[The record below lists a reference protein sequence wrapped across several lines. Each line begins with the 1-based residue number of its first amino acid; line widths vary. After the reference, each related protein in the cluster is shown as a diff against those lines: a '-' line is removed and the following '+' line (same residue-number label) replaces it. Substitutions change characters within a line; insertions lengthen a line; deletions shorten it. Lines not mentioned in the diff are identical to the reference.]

1 MKKKNYTSPVV
12 DVLDIKTQKLLA
24 GSIIDNGGEGLDI
37 IIDDPVP
44 GDAGNAASPVFDLG
58 DELKEFMTLLVVL
71 MMSLTVSAQNII
83 TKQPADVP
91 DDGKTHTMTIYLS
104 NGTTVEYHFDNLS
117 HVTYLPGIG
126 MKVYKKNETTSVDYL
141 FSQMTKIEYFED
153 ANVNA
158 NWKQFNMED
167 FTEAWR
173 LEYPHLSANVSKTG
187 TTDNCQIVVKTTDNV
202 ENVDERFGITY
213 SLEWDNA
220 KVANRW
226 TCYQLHEGN
235 TLSKTDRNDDFK
247 ADPEVAVSPTL
258 ADYRNS
264 GFSRGHL
271 CPSADRQCTV
281 EQNKQTFFL
290 TNMQPQWQEH
300 NGGLWKNLEDLVR
313 NYATNDSYSDAHCD
327 TLYIVKAATITDKV
341 TMPSGEEDGIY
352 TDQKCVGGEGHTH
365 ELIVPKYFYMA
376 LLHYNK
382 TTDTYHALAF
392 WTNHEKVSDKNK
404 NYGDY
409 AISID
414 ELEKRTG
421 IDFFCNLPDD
431 VEKTVEAETDLDFWN
446 LTTSQQPNN

>member
-1 MKKKNYTSPVV
+1 MTTMKKKNYISPVV
-12 DVLDIKTQKLLA
+12 EILDIEKTKLLA
-24 GSIIDNGGEGLDI
+24 GSVTGDGNI
-37 IIDDPVP
+37 IIDDPIP
-44 GDAGNAASPVFDLG
+44 GDAGGAAAPDFDFDPSNPLG
-58 DELKEFMTLLVVL
+58 LLWTIVLLL

-83 TKQPADVP
+83 TVEPAGPAP
-91 DDGKTHTMTIYLS
+91 DSKTHGMKIYLS
-104 NGTTVEYHFDNLS
+104 SGTTIEYDFDDLS

-126 MKVYKKNETTSVDYL
+126 MKVYLKNATTSVDYL
-141 FSQMTKIEYFED
+141 FSQMTKVDYIED
-153 ANVNA
+153 TNANA
-158 NWKQFNMED
+158 NWRAFSMTD
-167 FTEAWR
+167 FQEAWR
-173 LEYPHLSANVSKTG
+173 LEYPHLNDNVSATG
-187 TTDNCQIVVKTTDNV
+187 TETNSQVVVKKTD
-202 ENVDERFGITY
+202 DYGITY
-213 SLEWDNA
+213 SVEWDNG

-235 TLSKTDRNDDFK
+235 TLSATDRNDDFK
-247 ADPEVAVSPTL
+247 ADPEVVVSSTL
-258 ADYRNS
+258 EDYRNS

-281 EQNKQTFFL
+281 DQNKQTFFL

-313 NYATNDSYSDAHCD
+313 NFATDDSKTDAHCD

-341 TMPSGEEDGIY
+341 TINDTEEDGIY
-352 TDQKCVGGEGHTH
+352 ADRCIGGDGHTH

-382 TTDTYHALAF
+382 ATDTYHAIAF
-392 WTNHEKVSDKNK
+392 WTLHEKAADKNK

-409 AISID
+409 AITID

-431 VEKTVEAETDLDFWN
+431 VEKQVEAEVDLGFWN
-446 LTTSQQPNN
+446 IQQTP

>member
-1 MKKKNYTSPVV
+1 MTTMKKKNYMSPVV
-12 DVLDIKTQKLLA
+12 DILDIKTPQLMA
-24 GSIIDNGGEGLDI
+24 GSIVDTSSGDLNITIENPI
-37 IIDDPVP
+37 PS
-44 GDAGNAASPVFDLG
+44 DAGNAAAPGFDWG
-58 DELKEFMTLLVVL
+58 EELKSFMTLLMLL
-71 MMSLTVSAQNII
+71 MMSLTISAQSVI
-83 TKQPADVP
+83 TKQPATVP
-91 DDGKTHTMTIYLS
+91 DDGKTHGMKIYLS
-104 NGTTVEYHFDNLS
+104 TGTTVEYDFDDLS

-126 MKVYKKNETTSVDYL
+126 MKVYLKNETTSVDYL
-141 FSQMTKIEYFED
+141 FSQMTKIDYLED
-153 ANVNA
+153 ANANA
-158 NWKQFNMED
+158 NWREFSMTD
-167 FTEAWR
+167 FKEAWR
-173 LEYPHLSANVSKTG
+173 LEYPHLNANVSTTG
-187 TTDNCQIVVKTTDNV
+187 NASNCQVIVKTTDNA
-202 ENVDERFGITY
+202 ENEADRFGITY

-235 TLSKTDRNDDFK
+235 SLSTTDRNDDFK
-247 ADPEVAVSPTL
+247 KDPEVAVSPIL
-258 ADYRNS
+258 EDYKNS

-313 NYATNDSYSDAHCD
+313 NYATNDSYSNAHCD

-341 TMPSGEEDGIY
+341 TIDDAEVDGIY
-352 TDQKCVGGEGHTH
+352 AERCVGGDGHAN

-382 TTDTYHALAF
+382 ATDTYHAIAF
-392 WTNHEKVSDKNK
+392 WTLHEKAADKNK
-404 NYGDY
+404 NFGDY

-421 IDFFCNLPDD
+421 IDFFCNLPDE
-431 VEKTVEAETDLDFWN
+431 VEKVVEKEVDLDFWK
-446 LTTSQQPNN
+446 LTTTTP